1 MSGKILN
8 DFIKDDNIEL
18 SKEFIQKTN
27 HFISTY
33 KSNNVHLKSLL
44 NHIVKKGLNYSF
56 NKDNKEIKIY
66 AVKFTL
72 PSYEQR
78 DGVMISITECNTQ
91 NPQKYF
97 LMKSCFISTEP
108 DTFTLSDNFSKVTK
122 EMNII
127 EFKKLLEQIFFVW

>member
-44 NHIVKKGLNYSF
+44 KL
-56 NKDNKEIKIY
+56 
-66 AVKFTL
+66 
-72 PSYEQR
+72 
-78 DGVMISITECNTQ
+78 
-91 NPQKYF
+91 
-97 LMKSCFISTEP
+97 FI
-108 DTFTLSDNFSKVTK
+108 
-122 EMNII
+122 
-127 EFKKLLEQIFFVW
+127 Q